1 MTNYP
6 KRRRMHRVGADIA
19 VTSDMA
25 AAFGKKLREL
35 LDKKGWIQRDL
46 ATQATLFLPKDSG
59 IEQITEDNVS
69 RYVNGRS
76 IPRGERM
83 SAIVQALGT
92 TATELF
98 APEPVT
104 EMPEEAATG
113 LYDLGSG
120 RVWLRINQ
128 ECDWNTGLKILAI
141 LKGEEKG

>member
-1 MTNYP
+1 MTNFP
-6 KRRRMHRVGADIA
+6 KRRRMHRVGADMA

-25 AAFGKKLREL
+25 TAFGRRLREL

-46 ATQATLFLPKDSG
+46 ATQATLFLDKESG

-76 IPRGERM
+76 IPRGDRM
-83 SAIVQALGT
+83 AAIVKALGT
-92 TATELF
+92 TAEELF
-98 APEPVT
+98 APEPMAD
-104 EMPEEAATG
+104 MPEESPTG

-128 ECDWNTGLKILAI
+128 ECDWTTGLRILAI